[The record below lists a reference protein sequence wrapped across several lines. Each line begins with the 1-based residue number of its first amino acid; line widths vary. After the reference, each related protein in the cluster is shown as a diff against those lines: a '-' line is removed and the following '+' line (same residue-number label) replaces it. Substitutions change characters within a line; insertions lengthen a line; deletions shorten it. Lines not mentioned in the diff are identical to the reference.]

1 MPAAKR
7 ANNTK
12 LPGKFEELVRIMPP
26 QAIKDDARYA
36 DATSMIDRLMAVERL
51 TRGQELYMETLVQ
64 LVQAYESAHHA
75 IALPSGMD
83 ALRHLMA
90 EHGLNASALARVLG
104 VHESMGSKILGES
117 ARSPSITSGPS
128 RLASRSAPKSSWLP
142 RGPSEQGR
150 LQRPPRGHASR
161 ELATSGVSPEA
172 RDNASAALRVRHP
185 RHHPRRRRQCPH
197 RASGK
202 LAVEGSVRITPT
214 MRSAAT
220 QGRRR

>member
-7 ANNTK
+7 AHNTK

-36 DATSMIDRLMAVERL
+36 DTTSMIDRLMAVERL
-51 TRGQELYMETLVQ
+51 TKGQELYMETLVQ

-104 VHESMGSKILGES
+104 VHESMGSKILRGERALTVDHIRALAARFKVRAEIFLAPQRTFRAGS
-117 ARSPSITSGPS
+117 TATTAARS
-128 RLASRSAPKSSWLP
+128 
-142 RGPSEQGR
+142 
-150 LQRPPRGHASR
+150 
-161 ELATSGVSPEA
+161 
-172 RDNASAALRVRHP
+172 RV
-185 RHHPRRRRQCPH
+185 
-197 RASGK
+197 A
-202 LAVEGSVRITPT
+202 
-214 MRSAAT
+214 
-220 QGRRR
+220 